1 MNKDL
6 IIYKLIFISEQLTT
20 EQIIFARR
28 FRNWRKFDKL
38 DEVGKLLVRLEEL
51 QYFEDDI
58 DPEYIPKYNQ
68 RNY

>member
-6 IIYKLIFISEQLTT
+6 LTYNINFISEQLTT
-20 EQIIFARR
+20 EKLIFSRR
-28 FRNWRKFDKL
+28 NRNWVKFDKL

-58 DPEYIPKYNQ
+58 NPNYKPLVYF
-68 RNY
+68 RN

>member
-6 IIYKLIFISEQLTT
+6 LNYNINFISEQLTT
-20 EQIIFARR
+20 EQIIFTRR
-28 FRNWRKFDKL
+28 NRNWMKFDRL

-58 DPEYIPKYNQ
+58 DTNYKPQVYF
-68 RNY
+68 RN